1 MKLVLATLAVILS
14 LVVLEQA
21 RSGVEIEHRMVG
33 ETPVTRFEQSGA
45 DGPVVVIAHGF
56 AGSSEMM
63 QGYALPLARA
73 GYRVV
78 VFDFL
83 GHGRHSVPM
92 SGDVTSPDGTTRLLV
107 EQTEAV
113 IDAVAEPGGRVALVG
128 HSMATD
134 VLVRVAAGR
143 GDVETVALLSAF
155 SQVIDA
161 DTPRSLLLVVGAGEP
176 GLRDFALE
184 AARVVDPQAED
195 GVTVSD
201 GSVIRRAAVVPWTE
215 HVSILQARAARGKV
229 LEWLDMVYGRS
240 SATAI
245 LPTGPAIIGLLVGL
259 VVLIGVVARRLPE
272 RHMPAAT
279 LSTKQTALVLGL
291 PILLAPVLAVM
302 LDPGVMPVLV
312 ADYLALHLAIYG
324 ALQLALL
331 RLWRVPFGP
340 FAPLAFL
347 YLLAGAAVFGFAL
360 DRYVAN
366 FTPTSG
372 RLWII
377 AVLAIGATLY
387 FVADARLAHQ
397 STIWRRLA
405 FHTGFLLSLVGAVAL
420 DFEGLFFLLMIAPVI
435 VVFYLVF
442 GTMGHAVSTRAGP
455 LAPGLAL
462 GLVLAW
468 SLGVSFPLFQ
478 G

>member
-1 MKLVLATLAVILS
+1 MKLIVALIAVVGS
-14 LVVLEQA
+14 LFVLESA
-21 RSGVEIEHRMVG
+21 RSGVSVSGFSVG
-33 ETPVTRFEQSGA
+33 DTPVTRYESPGA
-45 DGPVVVIAHGF
+45 DGPVIVIAHGF

-73 GYRVV
+73 GYQVF

-92 SGDVTSPDGTTRLLV
+92 SGDVTSPDGATRLLV

-113 IDAVAEPGGRVALVG
+113 IDAVGSGGPVSLIG

-134 VLVRVAAGR
+134 VLVRVASGR
-143 GDVETVALLSAF
+143 NDIATVALLSAF
-155 SQVIDA
+155 SRVIDA
-161 DTPRSLLLVVGAGEP
+161 TTPQSLLLLVGAGEP

-184 AARVVDPQAED
+184 AARMVDPSAED
-195 GVTVSD
+195 GDTVTAGDV
-201 GSVIRRAAVVPWTE
+201 VRRAVVIPWSE
-215 HVSILQARAARGKV
+215 HVSILQARAARAEV
-229 LEWLDMVYGRS
+229 LDWLNTAHGRS
-240 SATAI
+240 ETVQV
-245 LPTGPAIIGLLVGL
+245 LPTGPAIIGLLAGL
-259 VVLIGVVARRLPE
+259 VVLVSVFAGRLPARE
-272 RHMPAAT
+272 VPAAK
-279 LSTKQTALVLGL
+279 LSARQTALVLGV
-291 PILLAPVLAVM
+291 PVLLAPVLAVT

-324 ALQLALL
+324 ALQLMLL
-331 RLWRVPFGP
+331 RFGRVSLGP
-340 FAPLAFL
+340 FSGAAFL
-347 YLLAGAAVFGFAL
+347 YLLIGAGVFAVAL
-360 DRYVAN
+360 DRYAAN

-377 AVLAIGATLY
+377 AALAVGAILY
-387 FVADARLAHQ
+387 FVADARLAHRAALG
-397 STIWRRLA
+397 RRLLYHTA
-405 FHTGFLLSLVGAVAL
+405 FLVSLVGAVAL

-462 GLVLAW
+462 GLLLAW